1 MSKLI
6 KRSTWELRDLNHL
19 EQLRDSYRRQGLIS
33 DVTRLERDIARKDR
47 QYQAA
52 LMEEAVE
59 NLINAGKN
67 KW

>member
-1 MSKLI
+1 MSRLI